1 MGVCVCVCVCW
12 VNKWGMS
19 CDSKCWVPV
28 GLGFSVCLYDAR
40 CGPKKRCPIPIFFY
54 LYAFNFYYCTRYKL
68 LCSYITAVTKNPKR
82 YM

>member
-1 MGVCVCVCVCW
+1 MGLLLVMFVIFGMYTILKNGCVCVCVCW

-40 CGPKKRCPIPIFFY
+40 CGPKKRCPIPIFF
-54 LYAFNFYYCTRYKL
+54 
-68 LCSYITAVTKNPKR
+68 
-82 YM
+82 